1 MAVAQQPAVFSN
13 ASLIRVTVFL
23 DGVGPGRQQLQ
34 FLMVARDASLRAS
47 FASRFDL
54 RGTRG
59 WRSSECAQ
67 TPAPSPVVSA

>member
-34 FLMVARDASLRAS
+34 FLMVARDRFAEGFLRVP
-47 FASRFDL
+47 L
-54 RGTRG
+54 
-59 WRSSECAQ
+59 
-67 TPAPSPVVSA
+67 